1 MASHHTPHPTD
12 PDDPSGSSD
21 HPDRSARPAHS
32 GDSAHAHDP
41 GRHDR
46 ERVRSRGR
54 EPDRARAQGR
64 VQGDGG
70 EQAHERVGD
79 RDHERGQDHE
89 RNGSRSHGAADVGR
103 TDDRPTETC
112 PGTADSAGPGSTGT
126 DPGGSGSSDTSSAET
141 PLPGS
146 TLPGAP
152 PSERIS
158 LSSPNDVVATMPYLV
173 GEPPVPG
180 LVVLTLCGRSVRSV
194 LCRDLGHSGAA
205 DPLACA
211 GPPVDS
217 AVSEGADALIVVG
230 YGTPD
235 QVSGQVGAL
244 VTLAQRRGLKVLEAF
259 RVHAGRYWSQLCVQP
274 GCCPPEGTGLDPD
287 RSTGPAEAVLRG
299 LSPRPP
305 LRAVMDEIAR
315 ARRTLDPPG
324 SLRAETVRAA
334 LVDAE
339 AEAGRLRRAG
349 ERVLRRCGAAV
360 VRSAVDAERTGAG
373 PHGVEELVRLAVFL
387 RERPVRDTVWATITP
402 ETARTHLDLWSRVTR
417 ASARATHSDRAA
429 PAALAAVAAWQ
440 LEDLVLARAALESS
454 LEADP
459 QYSMALLM
467 QQALDV
473 GLPAER
479 WIDHLHDRSG

>member
-1 MASHHTPHPTD
+1 MASHHIPHPSD
-12 PDDPSGSSD
+12 PDDHSD
-21 HPDRSARPAHS
+21 R
-32 GDSAHAHDP
+32 DP
-41 GRHDR
+41 ERHER
-46 ERVRSRGR
+46 ERHVEH
-54 EPDRARAQGR
+54 EPEYGQADRAH
-64 VQGDGG
+64 G
-70 EQAHERVGD
+70 EPI
-79 RDHERGQDHE
+79 
-89 RNGSRSHGAADVGR
+89 
-103 TDDRPTETC
+103 T
-112 PGTADSAGPGSTGT
+112 GSTDSGPIGT
-126 DPGGSGSSDTSSAET
+126 GRPNGT
-141 PLPGS
+141 PP
-146 TLPGAP
+146 
-152 PSERIS
+152 ERIS

-194 LCRDLGHSGAA
+194 LCRDLGRTEAA

-217 AVSEGADALIVVG
+217 AVTEGADAVIVVG
-230 YGTPD
+230 YGTAD
-235 QVSGQVGAL
+235 QVSGHVGG
-244 VTLAQRRGLKVLEAF
+244 LATSARRRGLKVLEAF
-259 RVHAGRYWSQLCVQP
+259 RVHAGRYWSQLCVRP
-274 GCCPPEGTGLDPD
+274 GCCPPEGSGLDAD

-299 LSPRPP
+299 LTPRPP
-305 LRAVMDEIAR
+305 LRTVMDEIAR

-334 LVDAE
+334 LVGAE
-339 AEAGRLRRAG
+339 AEAERLLRAG

-360 VRSAVDAERTGAG
+360 LRSAVEAERTGAG

-387 RERPVRDTVWATITP
+387 RARPVRDTVWATITP

-417 ASARATHSDRAA
+417 ASLPPDHGGRDHGADAAFVPAADRAAPVRHARTDRAA
-429 PAALAAVAAWQ
+429 PAALVAVAAWQ
-440 LEDLVLARAALESS
+440 LEELVLARAALETS

>member
-1 MASHHTPHPTD
+1 MPAPDTPVEGLT
-12 PDDPSGSSD
+12 G
-21 HPDRSARPAHS
+21 
-32 GDSAHAHDP
+32 
-41 GRHDR
+41 
-46 ERVRSRGR
+46 
-54 EPDRARAQGR
+54 RAQG
-64 VQGDGG
+64 GPIS
-70 EQAHERVGD
+70 
-79 RDHERGQDHE
+79 
-89 RNGSRSHGAADVGR
+89 GS
-103 TDDRPTETC
+103 TDSGT
-112 PGTADSAGPGSTGT
+112 PGTGP
-126 DPGGSGSSDTSSAET
+126 PAE
-141 PLPGS
+141 PS
-146 TLPGAP
+146 
-152 PSERIS
+152 SERIS

-194 LCRDLGHSGAA
+194 LCRDLGQAEAA

-217 AVSEGADALIVVG
+217 AVTEGADAVIVVG
-230 YGTPD
+230 YGTAA
-235 QVSGQVGAL
+235 QVSGHVGGL
-244 VTLAQRRGLKVLEAF
+244 VTTAGRRGLKVLEAF
-259 RVHAGRYWSQLCVQP
+259 RVHGGRYWSQVCVRP
-274 GCCPPEGTGLDPD
+274 GCCPPEGTELDPD

-299 LSPRPP
+299 LAPRPP
-305 LRAVMDEIAR
+305 LRTVMDGIAR

-334 LVDAE
+334 LMDAE
-339 AEAGRLRRAG
+339 SEAERLRRSG

-360 VRSAVDAERTGAG
+360 VRSAVEAERTGAG
-373 PHGVEELVRLAVFL
+373 PHGVEELIRLAVFL

-417 ASARATHSDRAA
+417 ASLPARGSGAGEHAPWADTVDRADQGPAAEPGRRAHTGHPEHGASTAQGASAEDAGHAGHMAARADRAA

-440 LEDLVLARAALESS
+440 LEDLVLARAALEVS